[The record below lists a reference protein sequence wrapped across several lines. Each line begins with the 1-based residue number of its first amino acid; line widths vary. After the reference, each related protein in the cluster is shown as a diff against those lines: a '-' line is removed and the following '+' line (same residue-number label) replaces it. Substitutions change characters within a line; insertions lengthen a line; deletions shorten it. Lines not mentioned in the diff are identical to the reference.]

1 MLWDGISNLVGR
13 SKRKSGIDAIVFCEE
28 WRHHFLT
35 ATTAFGVIVVTSN
48 MHDFAYDVPE
58 LFF

>member
-1 MLWDGISNLVGR
+1 MPLCFVKNEGGI
-13 SKRKSGIDAIVFCEE
+13 
-28 WRHHFLT
+28 LT

-48 MHDFAYDVPE
+48 MHDFAYDVPG